1 MGKLLQKLKGG
12 KKSRHKNDVEELEW
26 IDFDEDEEYEDDEY
40 AGEEE
45 YEDDEYAGD
54 EEEYEYA
61 EDEEEYEGDE
71 YAEDEEEY
79 EDGEYAEDEEEY
91 EDDEYAE
98 DEEEYEEYE
107 YAEDEEEYEDDEYAE
122 DEEEYEDD
130 EYYEDEEEYEYD
142 EYAGEEEY
150 EDDEYYEDE
159 EEYEDDEYAED
170 EEEYEYAE
178 DEEEYEDDEYYEDDY
193 YEDYD
198 EDDEDAPESGIKR
211 VFYKITNLSTVDYVV
226 ALTGVAVLVLAI
238 VTGTLYMGA
247 RSNKAQIEAFA
258 EVGEGMESI
267 SIIGQSGLLAIADA
281 QASRMAA
288 ADIEE
293 EDGEGGESDEEDT
306 NGKKEVLLNLTSIQK
321 DLKIKFV
328 EKKSGKLVSGI
339 AFEVEIQ
346 KPSGDTYSKKD
357 EDKDGIIYE
366 KDIAPGKYKVK
377 ITSPA
382 SDDEYGISGET
393 IAITVRDAIEYKKV
407 DVSDEVKTE
416 SQVNAAAE
424 DTKVNQT
431 VVESANKDTV
441 EWVESTKT
449 IIEGTEQ
456 TEDSY
461 EKIGKDKIA
470 DPEKKAAAE
479 FRLLAGINARTPDED
494 NPDGT
499 DTEDGTGDGNDNN
512 GNNGEDSTP
521 EPVPVKTPEPEQP
534 EKPDPTSDPD
544 PTEKPD
550 PTPDP
555 TQAPVPTEKPSAPPT
570 SAPTATPTSAAT
582 ASPTAKPSATPSAK
596 PGVTPTAA
604 PSATPSAT
612 PNSAKTDTKTTLKS
626 TDGEIL
632 YVKEADGKFREAKYA
647 DYYDKTKEFYRKV
660 SKTTGKYKYTGW
672 QTLEDG
678 KTYFFDK
685 NGNPVTG
692 EQVIQGAKYSF
703 NSDGSLNTGS
713 GHLGIDV
720 SKWNGSIDWNAVKNS
735 GVSFVI
741 IRCGY
746 RGSSTG
752 ALIEDPMFRSNIQGA
767 TKAGLK
773 VGVYFFTQAV
783 NEVEA
788 VEEASMAVGLIKGY
802 NISYPVF
809 LDVESS
815 NGGRGDGINAA
826 TRTAV
831 CRAFCQTVQNSGYK
845 AGIYANKTWFTTHI
859 DTPSLTGYK
868 IWLAQYAAAPS
879 YNRTKYDMWQYS
891 SKGRISGISTDVD
904 MNISY
909 MGY

>member
-12 KKSRHKNDVEELEW
+12 KKKKHQNDVDELEW
-26 IDFDEDEEYEDDEY
+26 LDFDEDEEYEDD
-40 AGEEE
+40 
-45 YEDDEYAGD
+45 DDG
-54 EEEYEYA
+54 
-61 EDEEEYEGDE
+61 
-71 YAEDEEEY
+71 
-79 EDGEYAEDEEEY
+79 
-91 EDDEYAE
+91 
-98 DEEEYEEYE
+98 
-107 YAEDEEEYEDDEYAE
+107 
-122 DEEEYEDD
+122 
-130 EYYEDEEEYEYD
+130 
-142 EYAGEEEY
+142 
-150 EDDEYYEDE
+150 YEDE
-159 EEYEDDEYAED
+159 EEYEDDEYAD
-170 EEEYEYAE
+170 
-178 DEEEYEDDEYYEDDY
+178 DEEEYEDDEYADEYVEEEYEDDEYADDEEEYEDDEYADDEEEYEDGEYADDEEEYEDDGYADEEEEYEDDEYADEDDEYEDDEY
-193 YEDYD
+193 YEDEEYD
-198 EDDEDAPESGIKR
+198 EDDEYYEDDEYDDEEYDDEDEDIPESGIKKIL
-211 VFYKITNLSTVDYVV
+211 YKITNMSTVDYVV
-226 ALTGVAVLVLAI
+226 AMTGVAVLVLAV
-238 VTGTLYMGA
+238 VTGTLYFGA
-247 RSNKAQIEAFA
+247 RSSKAQVEAFA

-267 SIIGQSGLLAIADA
+267 QIIGQSGLMAIADA

-293 EDGEGGESDEEDT
+293 EEGEDSEEEET
-306 NGKKEVLLNLTSIQK
+306 NGEKEVVLNLTSIQK

-339 AFEVEIQ
+339 DFAVDIE
-346 KPSGDTYSKKD
+346 KPSGETYSKKD
-357 EDKDGIIYE
+357 DDKDGIIYE

-377 ITSPA
+377 ITSP
-382 SDDEYGISGET
+382 SSNDEFGISGET
-393 IAITVRDAIEYKKV
+393 VAITVRDAIEYKKV

-424 DTKVNQT
+424 DTKVNET
-431 VVESANKDTV
+431 VVESSNKDTNGASDSSWRELGTILVIDDVIPGIRQALQSRFARSKNTRQVRGAIRSQVIV
-441 EWVESTKT
+441 EL
-449 IIEGTEQ
+449 
-456 TEDSY
+456 
-461 EKIGKDKIA
+461 
-470 DPEKKAAAE
+470 EKKAAAE
-479 FRLLAGINARTPDED
+479 FRLLAGV
-494 NPDGT
+494 
-499 DTEDGTGDGNDNN
+499 NDNVRTEGDLDN
-512 GNNGEDSTP
+512 SDTGNNNGDNTGSGN
-521 EPVPVKTPEPEQP
+521 EPDTDKTPEPEEP
-534 EKPDPTSDPD
+534 K
-544 PTEKPD
+544 D
-550 PTPDP
+550 PTPEPEEPKETPKP
-555 TQAPVPTEKPSAPPT
+555 TETPEPTAEPVPTATVPATAPPT
-570 SAPTATPTSAAT
+570 SVPTATPTAAAT
-582 ASPTAKPSATPSAK
+582 ATPTGKPTATPTAKPSVTPTAKPSATP
-596 PGVTPTAA
+596 T
-604 PSATPSAT
+604 ATPGGAR
-612 PNSAKTDTKTTLKS
+612 TDTKTTLKS

-632 YVKEADGKFREAKYA
+632 YVKESDGKFREAKYA
-647 DYYDKTKEFYRKV
+647 DYYKIKEFYRKV

-672 QTLEDG
+672 QEIDG

-692 EQVIQGAKYSF
+692 EQVIQGAKYNF

-720 SKWNGSIDWNAVKNS
+720 SKWNGSIDWNAVKSS

-746 RGSSTG
+746 RG

-815 NGGRGDGINAA
+815 NGGRGDGISAA

-831 CRAFCQTVQNSGYK
+831 CKAFCQTVQNSGYK

>member
-12 KKSRHKNDVEELEW
+12 KKKKHQNDVDELEW
-26 IDFDEDEEYEDDEY
+26 LDFDEDEEYEDD
-40 AGEEE
+40 
-45 YEDDEYAGD
+45 DDG
-54 EEEYEYA
+54 
-61 EDEEEYEGDE
+61 
-71 YAEDEEEY
+71 
-79 EDGEYAEDEEEY
+79 
-91 EDDEYAE
+91 
-98 DEEEYEEYE
+98 
-107 YAEDEEEYEDDEYAE
+107 
-122 DEEEYEDD
+122 
-130 EYYEDEEEYEYD
+130 
-142 EYAGEEEY
+142 
-150 EDDEYYEDE
+150 YEDE
-159 EEYEDDEYAED
+159 EEYEDDEYAD
-170 EEEYEYAE
+170 
-178 DEEEYEDDEYYEDDY
+178 DEEEYEDDEYADEYVEEEYEDDEYADDEEEYEDDEYADDEEEYEDDEYADDEEEYEDDEYADDEEEYEDGEYADDEEEYEDDGYADEEEEYEDDEYADEDDEYEDDEY
-193 YEDYD
+193 YEDEEYD
-198 EDDEDAPESGIKR
+198 EDDEYYEDDEYDDEEYDDEDEDIPESGIKKIL
-211 VFYKITNLSTVDYVV
+211 YKITNMSTVDYVV
-226 ALTGVAVLVLAI
+226 AMTGVAVLVLAV
-238 VTGTLYMGA
+238 VTGTLYFGA
-247 RSNKAQIEAFA
+247 RSSKAQVEAFA

-267 SIIGQSGLLAIADA
+267 QIIGQSGLMAIADA

-293 EDGEGGESDEEDT
+293 EEGEDSEEEET
-306 NGKKEVLLNLTSIQK
+306 NGEKEVVLNLTSIQK

-339 AFEVEIQ
+339 DFAVDIE
-346 KPSGDTYSKKD
+346 KPSGETYSKKD
-357 EDKDGIIYE
+357 DDKDGIIYE

-377 ITSPA
+377 ITSP
-382 SDDEYGISGET
+382 SSNDEFGISGET
-393 IAITVRDAIEYKKV
+393 VAITVRDAIEYKKV

-424 DTKVNQT
+424 DTKVNET
-431 VVESANKDTV
+431 VVESSNKDTV

-456 TEDSY
+456 TEESY
-461 EKIGKDKIA
+461 EKVGTDKIA

-479 FRLLAGINARTPDED
+479 FRLLAGV
-494 NPDGT
+494 
-499 DTEDGTGDGNDNN
+499 NDNVRTEGDLDN
-512 GNNGEDSTP
+512 SDTGNNNGDNTGSGN
-521 EPVPVKTPEPEQP
+521 EPDTDKTPEPEEP
-534 EKPDPTSDPD
+534 K
-544 PTEKPD
+544 D
-550 PTPDP
+550 PTPEPEEPKETPKP
-555 TQAPVPTEKPSAPPT
+555 TETPEPTAEPVPTATVPATAPPT
-570 SAPTATPTSAAT
+570 SVPTATPTAAAT
-582 ASPTAKPSATPSAK
+582 ATPTGKPTATPTAKPSVTPTAKPSATP
-596 PGVTPTAA
+596 T
-604 PSATPSAT
+604 ATPGGAR
-612 PNSAKTDTKTTLKS
+612 TDTKTTLKS

-632 YVKEADGKFREAKYA
+632 YVKESDGKFREAKYA
-647 DYYDKTKEFYRKV
+647 DYYKIKEFYRKV

-672 QTLEDG
+672 QEIDG

-692 EQVIQGAKYSF
+692 EQVIQGAKYNF

-720 SKWNGSIDWNAVKNS
+720 SKWNGSIDWNAVKSS

-815 NGGRGDGINAA
+815 NGGRGDGISAA

-831 CRAFCQTVQNSGYK
+831 CKVFCQTVQNSGYK

>member
-12 KKSRHKNDVEELEW
+12 KKSRRQNDVEELEW
-26 IDFDEDEEYEDDEY
+26 LDFDEDEEYEDEDAEY
-40 AGEEE
+40 ADEEEE
-45 YEDDEYAGD
+45 YEDDEYAD
-54 EEEYEYA
+54 EEEYE
-61 EDEEEYEGDE
+61 DDE
-71 YAEDEEEY
+71 YVDEEEY
-79 EDGEYAEDEEEY
+79 EDGEYAED
-91 EDDEYAE
+91 
-98 DEEEYEEYE
+98 
-107 YAEDEEEYEDDEYAE
+107 DEEEYEDDEYAE
-122 DEEEYEDD
+122 DDEEGYEDDEYADDEEEEYEDD
-130 EYYEDEEEYEYD
+130 EYV
-142 EYAGEEEY
+142 
-150 EDDEYYEDE
+150 DDEE
-159 EEYEDDEYAED
+159 EEYEDDEYAD
-170 EEEYEYAE
+170 
-178 DEEEYEDDEYYEDDY
+178 DEEEYEDGEYDDEEEEYDDDEYDD
-193 YEDYD
+193 EEYD
-198 EDDEDAPESGIKR
+198 DDDEDVSDSGIKKIL
-211 VFYKITNLSTVDYVV
+211 YKITNMSTVDYVV

-247 RSNKAQIEAFA
+247 RSSKAQIEAFA

-267 SIIGQSGLLAIADA
+267 HIIGESGLLAIADA

-293 EDGEGGESDEEDT
+293 ENGEEEESEGGET

-328 EKKSGKLVSGI
+328 EKNSGKLVSGI
-339 AFEVEIQ
+339 AFEVDIE

-366 KDIAPGKYKVK
+366 KDITPGKYKVK
-377 ITSPA
+377 ITSP
-382 SDDEYGISGET
+382 SSNDEYGISGET

-424 DTKVNQT
+424 DTKVNET

-456 TEDSY
+456 TEESY
-461 EKIGKDKIA
+461 EKIGEDKIA
-470 DPEKKAAAE
+470 DPEKKAAAG
-479 FRLLAGINARTPDED
+479 FRLLSGLNENARTEN
-494 NPDGT
+494 NP
-499 DTEDGTGDGNDNN
+499 DNN
-512 GNNGEDSTP
+512 GAGNNNDENTGGERTP
-521 EPVPVKTPEPEQP
+521 EPVTTPEPEEPKDPTPTPEPTKTPEPTAE
-534 EKPDPTSDPD
+534 
-544 PTEKPD
+544 
-550 PTPDP
+550 
-555 TQAPVPTEKPSAPPT
+555 PVPTSTPEATAPPT
-570 SAPTATPTSAAT
+570 SPPTAVPTVAPTATPTAVAT
-582 ASPTAKPSATPSAK
+582 AAPTAKPSATPTAKPSVTPTAKPSATPSAT
-596 PGVTPTAA
+596 PGG
-604 PSATPSAT
+604 
-612 PNSAKTDTKTTLKS
+612 AKTDTKTTLKS

-632 YVKEADGKFREAKYA
+632 YVKDADGKFREAKYA
-647 DYYDKTKEFYRKV
+647 DYYKTKEFYRKV
-660 SKTTGKYKYTGW
+660 SKTTGKYRYTGW
-672 QTLEDG
+672 QEIEG

-692 EQVIQGAKYSF
+692 EQVIQGAKYNF

-831 CRAFCQTVQNSGYK
+831 CKAFCQTVQNSGYK
-845 AGIYANKTWFTTHI
+845 AGIYANKTWFSTHI
-859 DTPSLTGYK
+859 ETPSLTGYK

-891 SKGRISGISTDVD
+891 SKGRIAGIGTDVD